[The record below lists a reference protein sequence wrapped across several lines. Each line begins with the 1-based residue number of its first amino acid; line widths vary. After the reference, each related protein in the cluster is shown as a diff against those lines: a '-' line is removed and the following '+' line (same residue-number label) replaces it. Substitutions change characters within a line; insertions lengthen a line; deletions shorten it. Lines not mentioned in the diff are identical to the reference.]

1 MEILFNH
8 AFTRVLVYPKKRY
21 NGSYLFIKK
30 NYKNLFRW
38 KLWIFQEYEKIDY
51 AVLTTWPE
59 RFVCSVEDYE
69 SNEKYIEN
77 NVIYYKPHCTIIM
90 NDKSARSVIF
100 DTPEELE
107 NYVSEL
113 KGGIPH
119 LVIEE

>member
-8 AFTRVLVYPKKRY
+8 AFTRVLVYPKKGY
-21 NGSYLFIKK
+21 HGLSLFIKK
-30 NYKNLFRW
+30 DYRNLVGRKF
-38 KLWIFQEYEKIDY
+38 WIFPGYEKIEY

-69 SNEKYIEN
+69 DDEKYIEN
-77 NVIYYKPHCTIIM
+77 NIIYYKPHCTIIM